1 MKKALLVMSLLTLLC
16 SASVD
21 VTAFQTKRRGGPGL
35 RQERK

>member
-21 VTAFQTKRRGGPGL
+21 VMAFAVARAS
-35 RQERK
+35 E